1 MLTRFVQ
8 DPLLLWIAAALLATL
23 FAHAAVSKLA
33 DLPLTEQHLA
43 VYGVPDALM
52 PLLKFGL
59 PFAELITAVALLTPW
74 RSVGALLAGVL
85 LLLYAAVMAYHLG
98 RGHVLDCGCGGE
110 PLPVS
115 AALVVRNVA
124 LAALAWL
131 ACLDAPSRSL
141 GLGDFAVLTA
151 AVALGTLLYAA
162 LNQILRHQA
171 NMQQPSLRK
180 SLWTH

>member
-1 MLTRFVQ
+1 MLTLFAQ

-33 DLPLTEQHLA
+33 DLPLTEQHLS
-43 VYGVPDALM
+43 VYGLPDALI
-52 PLLKFGL
+52 PLAKMGL
-59 PFAELITAVALLTPW
+59 PTIELITAIALLTPW
-74 RSVGALLAGVL
+74 RFVGALVACAL
-85 LLLYAAVMAYHLG
+85 LLLYASAMAYHLW

-115 AALVVRNVA
+115 AALVVRNLA
-124 LAALAWL
+124 LAALAVL

-141 GLGDFAVLTA
+141 GLGDFAVLAA

-162 LNQILRHQA
+162 LNQILRHHA
-171 NMQQPSLRK
+171 NMQQQSLRK
-180 SLWTH
+180 SLWMH